1 MNRSNIGNIVT
12 NAQQVLSVGAFTA
25 GGYRRTLAKAEQTLN
40 NRAAASEGALSPEEE
55 ARYRAMKSGKKM
67 EAVRRWET
75 ASDDPYRLL
84 SDKEASDVTAKKAEK
99 LKEFAYGK
107 DEENQDSKKPDGK
120 KIDSSES
127 VDELLS
133 STPTIEDSS
142 EQSAEVIKKVDN
154 DMKWIKKRRNKNSKN
169 YKFESK
175 NVKMEEEDK

>member
-1 MNRSNIGNIVT
+1 MNRSNVGNIAT

-25 GGYRRTLAKAEQTLN
+25 GGYRRSLAKAEQTLN
-40 NRAAASEGALSPEEE
+40 NRAKSAEGTLSPEDE

-107 DEENQDSKKPDGK
+107 DEEEPEKTEDKTPKT
-120 KIDSSES
+120 
-127 VDELLS
+127 VDEAMS
-133 STPTIEDSS
+133 GVPPIEDSS
-142 EQSAEVIKKVDN
+142 EQSSEVIRKVDN
-154 DMKWIKKRRNKNSKN
+154 DMKWLEKRTSKSGRKYIFNKETGKIGGSWK
-169 YKFESK
+169 
-175 NVKMEEEDK
+175 

>member
-1 MNRSNIGNIVT
+1 MNRSNVGNIVT

-107 DEENQDSKKPDGK
+107 DEVDS
-120 KIDSSES
+120 DSSES

-142 EQSAEVIKKVDN
+142 EQSSEVIKKVDN
-154 DMKWIKKRRNKNSKN
+154 DMKWLHKRRNKNSKN

-175 NVKMEEEDK
+175 NVKMEEKDK

>member
-1 MNRSNIGNIVT
+1 MNRSNVGNIVT

-25 GGYRRTLAKAEQTLN
+25 GGYRRALAKAEQTLN

-99 LKEFAYGK
+99 LKAIIIGLNEFNPMMGHRGCRLAVSFPEIAK
-107 DEENQDSKKPDGK
+107 MQTKAIINAA
-120 KIDSSES
+120 I
-127 VDELLS
+127 
-133 STPTIEDSS
+133 
-142 EQSAEVIKKVDN
+142 
-154 DMKWIKKRRNKNSKN
+154 
-169 YKFESK
+169 
-175 NVKMEEEDK
+175 NVKKAHNDYKIVPFY

>member
-1 MNRSNIGNIVT
+1 MEVYITMNRSNVGNIVT

-25 GGYRRTLAKAEQTLN
+25 GGYRRSLAKAEQTLN
-40 NRAAASEGALSPEEE
+40 NRAKSAEGTLSPEDE

-99 LKEFAYGK
+99 LREFAYGK
-107 DEENQDSKKPDGK
+107 DE
-120 KIDSSES
+120 IDSDTTES

-133 STPTIEDSS
+133 AAATIEDSS
-142 EQSAEVIKKVDN
+142 EQSSEVVTKVDN
-154 DMKWIKKRRNKNSKN
+154 DMKWLEKRTSKSGRKYIFNKETGKIGGSWK
-169 YKFESK
+169 
-175 NVKMEEEDK
+175 

>member
-1 MNRSNIGNIVT
+1 MNRSNVGNIVT

-25 GGYRRTLAKAEQTLN
+25 GGYRRSLAKAEQTLN
-40 NRAAASEGALSPEEE
+40 NRAKSAEGTLSPEDE

-107 DEENQDSKKPDGK
+107 DEEEPKKPEDK
-120 KIDSSES
+120 TPKT
-127 VDELLS
+127 VDEAMS
-133 STPTIEDSS
+133 GVPPIEDSS
-142 EQSAEVIKKVDN
+142 EQSSEVIRKVDN
-154 DMKWIKKRRNKNSKN
+154 DMKWLEKRTSKSGRKYIFNKETGKIGGSWK
-169 YKFESK
+169 
-175 NVKMEEEDK
+175 